1 MYVDRYHILVSLALI
16 VVGIGAITMARK
28 DRRYQDDPGYQRA
41 IYVVVGILMIV
52 GGLTLTAPVV
62 RAPEQ

>member
-1 MYVDRYHILVSLALI
+1 
-16 VVGIGAITMARK
+16 MARK